1 MRDFLAAPTL
11 LALPERAHGRAL
23 CAATASSEPGAAV
36 IEGDA
41 GQFRCPLLGAKQT
54 LITSAVMSAFD
65 PKRTSDVLI
74 LL

>member
-41 GQFRCPLLGAKQT
+41 GQFRCPLLGVKRT
-54 LITSAVMSAFD
+54 LRGRPRMSAFD
-65 PKRTSDVLI
+65 PKRKSDVLN